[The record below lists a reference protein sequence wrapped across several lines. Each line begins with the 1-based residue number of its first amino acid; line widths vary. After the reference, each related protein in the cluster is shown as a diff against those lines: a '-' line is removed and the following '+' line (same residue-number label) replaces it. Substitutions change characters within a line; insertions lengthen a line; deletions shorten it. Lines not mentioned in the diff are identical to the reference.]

1 MILALNSWNRC
12 TLKNKNRLFSRILM
26 ASLRVSRRTRI
37 LSRQIKPPKVCMTSK
52 GPKLSSLLKWTCGE
66 RMALPLMKTKS
77 RKKMIDTDI
86 TIITSILIFTVS
98 LHQVY
103 YSLSFLMLT
112 FNKFWLDIRV
122 LNQFYQNLFCFKID
136 FILAYNFLYYAQ
148 YSLIFGI

>member
-1 MILALNSWNRC
+1 M
-12 TLKNKNRLFSRILM
+12 
-26 ASLRVSRRTRI
+26 V
-37 LSRQIKPPKVCMTSK
+37 
-52 GPKLSSLLKWTCGE
+52 
-66 RMALPLMKTKS
+66 LPLMKTKL

-136 FILAYNFLYYAQ
+136 FILAYNILHTKFLHNGKYLQ
-148 YSLIFGI
+148 K